1 MINTQWHHHERIF
14 SFFLAIHHA
23 CRDTHKKKKRVS
35 SCDDSLCNG
44 GIESSLA
51 KREPQVSWVFLSQ
64 HNIRKMYKVHLLI
77 LCWHYSQLYNNGK
90 KPEMGTTKDFGAWTS
105 FVTRHTTRLFITT
118 PVCFG
123 FKVFFPA
130 IFKKS
135 KALISCPHISASLY
149 YNSGASLCN
158 SLRWKWINYLKKK
171 KPHR

>member
-14 SFFLAIHHA
+14 FLPSITRAE
-23 CRDTHKKKKRVS
+23 THTKKKRVS

-77 LCWHYSQLYNNGK
+77 LCWHYSQLHNNGK
-90 KPEMGTTKDFGAWTS
+90 KAGNGDDERLWGVDFVRDPTYYSTLYYYSRMFW
-105 FVTRHTTRLFITT
+105 LQ
-118 PVCFG
+118 G
-123 FKVFFPA
+123 FFSA

-135 KALISCPHISASLY
+135 KALISCPHISASL
-149 YNSGASLCN
+149 
-158 SLRWKWINYLKKK
+158 
-171 KPHR
+171 